1 MHIHSPKHQAIKYI
15 FDVTQVYVPCNDL
28 RVETELYTIQ
38 YNIDVLTEVP
48 SLGSRSSFHLKKMI
62 HPKICKFNL
71 HNITHSLISQN
82 PRKWMFLVQIPLL
95 IVTFLF
101 FTSQILSLMQA
112 TCLFVS
118 FIYSFMAAKDVILTF
133 SV

>member
-1 MHIHSPKHQAIKYI
+1 
-15 FDVTQVYVPCNDL
+15 
-28 RVETELYTIQ
+28 
-38 YNIDVLTEVP
+38 
-48 SLGSRSSFHLKKMI
+48 
-62 HPKICKFNL
+62 
-71 HNITHSLISQN
+71 
-82 PRKWMFLVQIPLL
+82 MFLVQIPLL

-118 FIYSFMAAKDVILTF
+118 FIAAKDVLLTF